1 MESPGPGSPWRLPVL
16 LALVQLTNPNIPKAH
31 WVTVSLQTQWQLVRR
46 WLVGRA
52 LVVRGRTRQFHVV
65 LYEHSVVQH
74 RHPRRMQHLAIFIEM
89 GSVKNHVIGL
99 PLSRRPGGI

>member
-31 WVTVSLQTQWQLVRR
+31 RVTVILQTQWQLVRR

-65 LYEHSVVQH
+65 LYEHFRSESKYSESAPGYRDPADSVAAC
-74 RHPRRMQHLAIFIEM
+74 PALACRE
-89 GSVKNHVIGL
+89 GARGA
-99 PLSRRPGGI
+99 R